1 MTGGSGRE
9 PKPRAR
15 WAGSSPSSTGRA
27 PCCGAELSGC
37 DQMASGPRAPAA
49 RPFTGWP
56 AAPRGCS
63 GPAPH
68 RVPAGENASSRLA
81 STRASRSPGPH
92 PLAVALGSLQ
102 MFPGSPPPQ
111 AGAQRVWLN
120 AVRPP
125 AAPHAASCLLV
136 TGSKPGVRRSRGHL
150 RTKIESGEGTV
161 PVRGPSAVQTWDGVL
176 LGEQLVTMSCT
187 DKMAR

>member
-1 MTGGSGRE
+1 
-9 PKPRAR
+9 
-15 WAGSSPSSTGRA
+15 
-27 PCCGAELSGC
+27 
-37 DQMASGPRAPAA
+37 MASGPRAPAA
-49 RPFTGWP
+49 RPFTGGP

-81 STRASRSPGPH
+81 STRASRSPVPTPWQWHGAPCRCSRAHH
-92 PLAVALGSLQ
+92 P
-102 MFPGSPPPQ
+102 PKP
-111 AGAQRVWLN
+111 GAQRVWPN

>member
-1 MTGGSGRE
+1 MTRWPQGLGRLLPGPSRGGRQLH
-9 PKPRAR
+9 
-15 WAGSSPSSTGRA
+15 
-27 PCCGAELSGC
+27 GA
-37 DQMASGPRAPAA
+37 A
-49 RPFTGWP
+49 
-56 AAPRGCS
+56 

-81 STRASRSPGPH
+81 STRASRSPVPTPWQWHGAPCRCSRAHH
-92 PLAVALGSLQ
+92 P
-102 MFPGSPPPQ
+102 PKP
-111 AGAQRVWLN
+111 GAQRVWPN

-125 AAPHAASCLLV
+125 AAPHAAPCLLV